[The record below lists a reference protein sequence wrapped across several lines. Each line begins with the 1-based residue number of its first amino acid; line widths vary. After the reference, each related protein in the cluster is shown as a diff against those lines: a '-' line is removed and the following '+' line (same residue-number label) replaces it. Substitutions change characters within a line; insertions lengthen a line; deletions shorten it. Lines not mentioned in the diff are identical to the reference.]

1 LIFFTS
7 SIFHVELYMSHS
19 LPLLLEKV
27 LQRNSATACK
37 SKENKFENVP
47 IRTTVAPIDRGG
59 SGLNL
64 FQNIRRHFL
73 FKILSILTITG

>member
-1 LIFFTS
+1 
-7 SIFHVELYMSHS
+7 MSHS

-47 IRTTVAPIDRGG
+47 IQTDRSGG
-59 SGLNL
+59 LWFESFPQYL
-64 FQNIRRHFL
+64 QT
-73 FKILSILTITG
+73 ILAQDFVVINN